1 MPFMGLNLPGP
12 SRHTACDQG
21 SARALTGSVCRA
33 AGSGRYLTTV
43 NSRYLA
49 GVTGPP
55 GPASGTGQYSS
66 QGGVDIAKAP
76 TGASTSGPLGDT
88 KSYNAKGASGSTS
101 PNPAGEALPWQSCMH
116 VCIHEG
122 L

>member
-1 MPFMGLNLPGP
+1 MRIQMPFLSLNLSGP
-12 SRHTACDQG
+12 SMCNQG
-21 SARALTGSVCRA
+21 FARALTGSVCCA

-55 GPASGTGQYSS
+55 GPASGTGEYSS

-101 PNPAGEALPWQSCMH
+101 PNPAGEASLQAC
-116 VCIHEG
+116 VCEG